1 MILLSSFMI
10 LNVNGGKR
18 VSFTYDE
25 VDDKTGE
32 PISTNNKKS
41 FYATGEELQGHIAA
55 IFDEINANHI

>member
-1 MILLSSFMI
+1 MI

-41 FYATGEELQGHIAA
+41 FYATGEVLQGHIAA
-55 IFDEINANHI
+55 IFDEISANHI